1 MGLNYDISVVVYD
14 EDDNALSDVKIH
26 AFFNKVND
34 NSSESAWNQ
43 DIQLTTGTGK
53 TSFNLGDDSFLT
65 SDGKIDNGDTIL
77 ITAWLTDN
85 SDTTIDDKQSKDV
98 NTITRCVNF
107 IHTVD
112 TSESSWT
119 ETFIALSVK
128 NPVCD
133 FIIDDASNT
142 GHDFSI
148 TNNSYTEN
156 GPFSVST
163 ENVNRDDLYQSISY
177 YSENLFLGLEIK
189 ETEYN
194 LIEIDEIVSSTGDYS
209 YSYINAGDYDCVLTV
224 RDYLGFYCETK
235 KSYHILFNEP
245 NIDFDFTFTKL
256 LNSDKHIGVGNDD
269 EMKITQLSSTNFG
282 DTWDLLSA
290 SFDWYIYDLDLD
302 GNDNTDEYLNEDVT
316 KEPTKFF
323 LSPTESSEKYIKL
336 TINWNDGFDDQI
348 LEKTL
353 VPVLD
358 TYSIS
363 QNIHWETQKSYIVD
377 GIYVPLGDDDLVSV
391 YNDNIDNASQDYDSN
406 SQWKTLK
413 YTAVKKLNDGSDDTE
428 IFNLSNDNG
437 DDYNDII
444 KYYIKYYHNSDDYT
458 SIEQELVYW
467 NGYEDIT
474 KNLKKNFVTEKYTI
488 KHNFHWETSL
498 HGYNAVIVND
508 ADEIIVYNDSIFEP
522 QDNQNIVTKDKYD
535 VTKDKYTSYTDDTI
549 VSDNETFEYDDGNL
563 TNTPSFYVGKD
574 GNLTVLNTITYYDGY
589 DEVISTKTLT
599 LTVEVMTP
607 NIVFSWFCNSGEN
620 GVVIG
625 RDDEVT
631 FVNSSY
637 LIDYYD
643 KEYSKTSTRNL
654 SIDWYMKNYK
664 TAGNFSDINT
674 IGGNTFSESED
685 YTDEFLG
692 YGMEDEPKVN
702 YWSLKTGSEAQSV
715 IEVFYYNDGF
725 FNRSSELEKFIKTE
739 AYSDIIPNA
748 YYNDN
753 IKDRNDEITF
763 GDNSTNNE
771 NRIINIDW
779 SLTDRYED
787 NSMTEDKQGQDNK
800 QVWLGIARDEAITT
814 TINSNED
821 HTLSQDIIR
830 WDNGYSEKTFTN
842 SYTIKTLSYTINP
855 NFEYYQ
861 KYETGPEIVF
871 VNTSS
876 SNTGAVLLEY
886 DYEIDDTDNEGN
898 DAYAEY
904 RNIPISQT
912 EQEHT
917 YKSVSNSPFEDDIAN
932 KHVILFQDYDNGWN
946 REYESFEMDILVKPN
961 RITQNF
967 ILNPIR
973 HESDTETEDNI
984 ITGNN
989 PIGFYDGSTT
999 ERTDTDFIKYVK
1011 YSIVEECT

>member
-34 NSSESAWNQ
+34 SSSDSKWND
-43 DIQLTTGTGK
+43 DIQITTGTGK

-65 SDGKIDNGDTIL
+65 SNGKIDNGDTIL

-85 SDTTIDDKQSKDV
+85 NDSATDDKQSKDE

-119 ETFIALSVK
+119 ETFITLKVK

-133 FIIDDASNT
+133 FIIGECTNT
-142 GHDFSI
+142 GHKIDFE
-148 TNNSYTEN
+148 NNSYIQN

-163 ENVNRDDLYQSISY
+163 ENVSRDDLYQSVSY
-177 YSENLFLGLEIK
+177 YTENLFLGLNIK

-194 LIEIDEIVSSTGDYS
+194 LVEVDEIVNNTESYA
-209 YSYINAGDYDCVLTV
+209 YSYIHAGDYDCTITV
-224 RDYLGFYCETK
+224 RDYLGFYCEVNK
-235 KSYHILFNEP
+235 QYHILYNEP

-256 LNSDKHIGVGNDD
+256 LNSDKHVGVGNDD

-282 DTWDLLSA
+282 DTWELLSVT
-290 SFDWYIYDLDLD
+290 FDWYIYDLDLD
-302 GNDNTDEYLNEDVT
+302 GNDNSDEYIDEDIT

-323 LSPTESSEKYIKL
+323 LSPSESSEKYVKL
-336 TINWNDGFDDQI
+336 TLNWNDGFDDQQ

-358 TYSIS
+358 IYSIL
-363 QNIHWETQKSYIVD
+363 QKMHWETQKSYIVD
-377 GIYVPLGDDDLVSV
+377 DIYVPLGDDDLVSV
-391 YNDNIDNASQDYDSN
+391 FNDNIDNASQDYDSN

-428 IFNLSNDNG
+428 TFSLSDEDG
-437 DDYNDII
+437 DDYRNII
-444 KYYIKYYHNSDDYT
+444 KYYIKYHHNSDDYT
-458 SIEQELVYW
+458 SIEQELLYW
-467 NGYEDIT
+467 NGYEDVRKT
-474 KNLKKNFVTEKYTI
+474 LKKNFVTEKYTI
-488 KHNFHWETSL
+488 KQNFHWETAL
-498 HGYNAVIVND
+498 HGHNAVIVND
-508 ADEIIVYNDSIFEP
+508 ADEVMVYNDSIFEP
-522 QDNQNIVTKDKYD
+522 QDNQDIVTKDKYD
-535 VTKDKYTSYTDDTI
+535 VTKDKYTSYTDDTVI
-549 VSDNETFEYDDGNL
+549 SDNETFEYDDGNL

-574 GNLTVLNTITYYDGY
+574 GNFTILNTITYYDGY
-589 DEVISTKTLT
+589 DEAISTKTLT
-599 LTVEVMTP
+599 LTAEVMTP

-620 GVVIG
+620 GIVIG

-637 LIDYYD
+637 LTDYYN
-643 KEYSKTSTRNL
+643 KEYSKTSTRNI

-664 TAGNFSDINT
+664 TEGNFSNINT
-674 IGGNTFSESED
+674 IGGDTFAESED
-685 YTDEFLG
+685 YTNEFLD

-715 IEVFYYNDGF
+715 KTIFYYNDGF
-725 FNRSSELEKFIKTE
+725 FNRSDELEKFIKTE
-739 AYSDIIPNA
+739 AYSDIVPDA

-753 IKDRNDEITF
+753 IKDRTDEIKF
-763 GDNSTNNE
+763 GDNSKNNE

-787 NSMTEDKQGQDNK
+787 NSMTEDKQGTDNK
-800 QVWLGIARDEAITT
+800 QVWLEIEADETITT

-821 HTLSQDIIR
+821 HTLSQDVIR

-842 SYTIKTLSYTINP
+842 HYTVKTSSYTINP
-855 NFEYYQ
+855 SFGYYQ
-861 KYETGPEIVF
+861 KYVTGPEIVF
-871 VNTSS
+871 VNESS
-876 SNTGAVLLEY
+876 INDGAVLLEY

-917 YKSVSNSPFEDDIAN
+917 YKSVSNSPFEDDVSN
-932 KHVILFQDYDNGWN
+932 KHVILFQDYDDGWN

-961 RITQNF
+961 RISQDF
-967 ILNPIR
+967 KLNPLR
-973 HESDTETEDNI
+973 HENDTETEDNI

-989 PIGFYDGSTT
+989 PIEFYDNSST
-999 ERTDTDFIKYVK
+999 ERTNMDFIKYVK
-1011 YSIVEECT
+1011 YSIIEECT